1 MIRSLFVLAL
11 AVACV
16 PAMAVYGINTGP
28 DSVDTT
34 FQWVGRVGNNG
45 SGTVIAPN
53 WVLTASHVR
62 GNQFTLN
69 GVTYTAAEV
78 YDHPTSDLWLM
89 RFNHTFG
96 GFYPIFTGPLQ
107 TYEVH
112 LVGFGNSATYRTDH
126 LGYNPLPQSDPR
138 SFGTRRSATNRIE
151 AAGVASFD
159 FGGATGVRTF
169 DAIAY
174 DLDFHSE
181 LTPVGPYRRDIYG
194 LGGATANEGGLLPG
208 DSGGAWL
215 VDVGGGNYNLIGVST
230 LIGTAGGADAPAI
243 PPGGNGATTFGLGIG
258 LAVDLTS
265 ASNSDWIFQT
275 VPEPG
280 SMIALG
286 LGAAAL
292 ACRRRRRSSN

>member
-1 MIRSLFVLAL
+1 MKRSLLVLAL
-11 AVACV
+11 AAACV
-16 PAMAVYGINTGP
+16 PATAVYGIQTGP

-62 GNQFTLN
+62 GNTFTLN

-96 GFYPIFTGPLQ
+96 GFYPIFDGPLQ

-112 LVGFGNSATYRTDH
+112 LVGFGNSATYRSDH
-126 LGYNPLPQSDPR
+126 LGYNPLPQTDPR
-138 SFGTRRSATNRIE
+138 SFGIRRSATNRIE
-151 AAGVASFD
+151 ASGTINFD
-159 FGGATGVRTF
+159 FGGATGARNF
-169 DAIAY
+169 AAIAY
-174 DLDFHSE
+174 DLDYHSE
-181 LTPVGPYRRDIYG
+181 MTPVGPYRNDIYG
-194 LGGATANEGGLLPG
+194 GGGATSNEGGILPG

-215 VDVGGGNYNLIGVST
+215 VDVGGGDYRLIGVSS
-230 LIGTAGGADAPAI
+230 LIGTAASTPPV
-243 PPGGNGATTFGLGIG
+243 PPGGAGPATFGLGIG
-258 LAVDLTS
+258 IAVDLTA
-265 ASNSDWIFQT
+265 ASNKDWIVQT

-280 SMIALG
+280 TMIALG
-286 LGAAAL
+286 LSAAAL
-292 ACRRRRRSSN
+292 AFRRRRRPSK